1 LQAPGTSAPRCRL
14 PRTAAS
20 CFAFRVWD
28 RDNRLRAL
36 LWFVCERDTTGDEP
50 LISNPIAGAQCQCSA
65 EPFSPNRSIL
75 FCGLDIYIYICIHI
89 YIYIYTYIYIY
100 VYSWIYIHIYIYKY
114 IYIYVPDPRTSKS
127 TPDRQ
132 ALGHLLGRG
141 HVLPLLLRPGAW
153 RSGVEKGGR
162 VRCRAKAVHI
172 RQSRPNSGLG
182 LSHF

>member
-1 LQAPGTSAPRCRL
+1 MY
-14 PRTAAS
+14 
-20 CFAFRVWD
+20 
-28 RDNRLRAL
+28 
-36 LWFVCERDTTGDEP
+36 
-50 LISNPIAGAQCQCSA
+50 
-65 EPFSPNRSIL
+65 
-75 FCGLDIYIYICIHI
+75 IYIYI
-89 YIYIYTYIYIY
+89 YMYTYIYIY
-100 VYSWIYIHIYIYKY
+100 IYIHLYLRIQLDIYTYIYIYKY
-114 IYIYVPDPRTSKS
+114 IYIYVPDPPTSKS
-127 TPDRQ
+127 TPDRH